1 MVNIMPKYYSRR
13 PNGSFKILKQI
24 DGERFYFGT
33 YKTEEEAQWRVEFLK
48 AHNWNRPFFTKCTP
62 KHYSKVKNGKYVV
75 YKTINKRIYNFGRY
89 DTEQEAMDMVDF
101 LKRHDWD
108 LRYAH
113 IHNPET
119 KHIVKFHGKYQIRRI
134 NNDTGKIEHYGTFS
148 TLEEAQAERDLYVRC
163 NWDWNLI
170 CDGGL

>member
-1 MVNIMPKYYSRR
+1 MVNIMPKYYCKR
-13 PNGSFKILKQI
+13 PNGSFQIQKQI

-33 YKTEEEAQWRVEFLK
+33 CKTEEEAQWRVEFLK
-48 AHNWNRPFFTKCTP
+48 EHNWDTQNYPRHVFKYYYNSP
-62 KHYSKVKNGKYVV
+62 NGKYVV
-75 YKTINKRIYNFGRY
+75 YKRINGRNYVFGSY
-89 DTEQEAMDMVDF
+89 DTEQEAKDMVDF

-113 IHNPET
+113 IRNPET
-119 KHIVKFHGKYQIRRI
+119 KHIVKSHGKYHIKHF
-134 NNDTGKIEHYGTFS
+134 NKDTGKLEHYGTFS